1 MIARKPRR
9 ELLAIAVARGCDHY
23 APLWPDLRPE
33 DDPALPH
40 EVLGCALLRGPADEE
55 TFQSI
60 RCGAMV
66 LSDLGNSLGRIVLA
80 AGELAVTGRVT
91 HIARLGRF
99 HDAHPGIWRPLLAAL
114 PKPGQADETF
124 LPGVSRLVRETFV
137 RGGGRGP
144 ERTWLR
150 TAYR

>member
-1 MIARKPRR
+1 MTARKPRR
-9 ELLAIAVARGCDHY
+9 KLLAIAVARGCDQY
-23 APLWPDLRPE
+23 APLWPELRPK
-33 DDPALPH
+33 DDLTLPK

-80 AGELAVTGRVT
+80 ALRAPEPA
-91 HIARLGRF
+91 
-99 HDAHPGIWRPLLAAL
+99 DAL
-114 PKPGQADETF
+114 F
-124 LPGVSRLVRETFV
+124 LPGASRLVLETFV
-137 RGGGRGP
+137 RGGSRSP
-144 ERTWLR
+144 KRTWLR